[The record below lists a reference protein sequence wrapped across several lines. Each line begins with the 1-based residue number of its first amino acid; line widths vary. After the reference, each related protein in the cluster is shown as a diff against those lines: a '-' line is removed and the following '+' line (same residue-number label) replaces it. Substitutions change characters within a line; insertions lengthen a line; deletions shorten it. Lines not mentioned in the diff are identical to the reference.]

1 MRGRLIQ
8 KFKVF
13 ISRLNEA
20 ETGAVVGGGWDPDFH
35 EAVPVDDGTQLGE
48 DSTKYHDEI
57 ELTCQIDRKEWGN
70 VELMRNGRQIK
81 ADIILTLHVPEL
93 AKKGM
98 INSKGQLV
106 LREGDRVNRI
116 NDLKGNLEVEFE
128 NPPGMFVK
136 GSERA
141 GHGLAAF
148 RTPKT
153 NLFYLYCSYDEKGK
167 TA

>member
-13 ISRLNEA
+13 ISRLDELA
-20 ETGAVVGGGWDPDFH
+20 TDAVIGGGWDADFN
-35 EAVPVDDGTQLGE
+35 EALPVDDGSQLGD
-48 DSTKYHDEI
+48 DSTKYHTQI
-57 ELTCQIDRKEWGN
+57 ELHCQIDRKEWGN

-93 AKKGM
+93 VAKGM
-98 INSKGQLV
+98 INTKGQLV
-106 LREGDRVNRI
+106 IREGDRIDKI

-148 RTPKT
+148 RVPKT
-153 NLFYLYCSYDEKGK
+153 NLFYLYCAYDEKGK
-167 TA
+167 VA